1 MKRTIIFLF
10 AIATSVL
17 AFTGKGNQGLASNNF
32 LVERNRV
39 DMADTTGL
47 PSTNDTFII
56 LTSIP
61 AKIELEARDG
71 DTFDKYYEKETGKAL
86 DEKIGKFE
94 YVIPE
99 YFWRE
104 YRWAI
109 ISTAR
114 DVDILFVHTAKLDK
128 ALARNMR
135 YLTLPRDFLEKIKPI
150 DMDKKFSSLTSEEAD
165 KFCESLKGKR
175 VWIIDRK
182 DITEDKIT
190 LVEATVHRGPNRI
203 II

>member
-1 MKRTIIFLF
+1 MKTTIICLF
-10 AIATSVL
+10 AITTSVL
-17 AFTGKGNQGLASNNF
+17 AFAGKGNQGLASNNF
-32 LVERNRV
+32 LMERNSV
-39 DMADTTGL
+39 DMADTTEL

-71 DTFDKYYEKETGKAL
+71 NFYEKYYELETGKVL
-86 DEKIGKFE
+86 DEKIGKYSHPVCE
-94 YVIPE
+94 DSTRMYK
-99 YFWRE
+99 YT
-104 YRWAI
+104 AI
-109 ISTAR
+109 SAHR
-114 DVDILFVHTAKLDK
+114 NVNILFVHLAK
-128 ALARNMR
+128 RNR
-135 YLTLPRDFLEKIKPI
+135 NLPRDLRQVVVSRDFLGKIKPI